1 MIVHK
6 NIRVTGKVQGVFYR
20 ASTVDTAKS
29 LGLTGFVRNERDG
42 SVYMEVEGEEE
53 TTSKLIEWV
62 RKGPPHARVD
72 DLNITDGPL
81 ISFTSFEIR
90 R

>member
-20 ASTVDTAKS
+20 ASTADKAKS
-29 LGLTGFVRNERDG
+29 LGLNGFVLNEASG
-42 SVYMEVEGEEE
+42 SVYMEVEGEESIVNE
-53 TTSKLIEWV
+53 LIGWARV
-62 RKGPPHARVD
+62 GPPRATVD
-72 DLNITDGPL
+72 NLEITDGTIQP
-81 ISFTSFEIR
+81 FAGFVIR